1 MKINKA
7 NLWQILEKYDSKD
20 YDGLCNPL
28 SRLIQGKSTS
38 GDLLDIFTYMEKIQ
52 KEDRDIIESEIGNNI
67 TAVLFS
73 I

>member
-1 MKINKA
+1 MKVNKA

-28 SRLIQGKSTS
+28 SRLIQDKSTS

>member
-7 NLWQILEKYDSKD
+7 NLWSILEKYDSKD

-28 SRLIQGKSTS
+28 SRLIQGKSDS
-38 GDLLDIFTYMEKIQ
+38 SDLLDIFTYMDKLQ
-52 KEDRDIIESEIGNNI
+52 KEDREIIEKEIGNDI
-67 TAVLFS
+67 TNVLFC

>member
-7 NLWQILEKYDSKD
+7 NLWTVLEKYDSKD

-38 GDLLDIFTYMEKIQ
+38 GDLLDIFTFLEKIQ
-52 KEDRDIIESEIGNNI
+52 KEDREIIENEIGNDI
-67 TAVLFS
+67 TAVLFC